1 MTTTETRVGDAD
13 IPAGARVAVFYAAAN
28 RDERRFDRPDDFDIT
43 RSNAGEHL
51 GFGLGTHS
59 CAGQGLARMEAHAVL
74 RAMVDQV
81 ESLELND
88 EPTRAL
94 NNVINAWACLPVT
107 VQSRSR

>member
-1 MTTTETRVGDAD
+1 
-13 IPAGARVAVFYAAAN
+13 
-28 RDERRFDRPDDFDIT
+28 
-43 RSNAGEHL
+43 
-51 GFGLGTHS
+51 
-59 CAGQGLARMEAHAVL
+59 MEAHAVL

-94 NNVINAWACLPVT
+94 NNVINAWASLPVT